1 MKSFHLEHRTDGPV
15 DIFQIEG
22 ELGTESAYT
31 LEAALLEQ
39 MRNGRYCFVINARKL
54 EQIASTGLGMFMA
67 RIEEIRTHD
76 GDIKFCNLRRRVYHV
91 FDLLGYPDFF
101 EILDSEEQ
109 AVQLFL
115 NREETRD

>member
-1 MKSFHLEHRTDGPV
+1 MKSFHLEHRTNGPV
-15 DIFQIEG
+15 DIFRIEG

-39 MRNGRYCFVINARKL
+39 MRSERYCFVVNARKL
-54 EQIASTGLGMFMA
+54 EQIGSTGLGMFMA

-76 GDIKFCNLRRRVYHV
+76 GDIKFCQLRRRVYHV

-101 EILDSEEQ
+101 EILESEEEAIQ
-109 AVQLFL
+109 RFL
-115 NREETRD
+115 NREAARG